1 MSGRHTFRQ
10 ATPWILTMES
20 PSWSGYMVVGIHKAQ
35 QPTPLLMGLVL
46 RLALML
52 WLSRLMYVLFSQ

>member
-1 MSGRHTFRQ
+1 
-10 ATPWILTMES
+10 MES